1 VGGGRGG
8 WIWVLGNMAEEELWE
23 LNLVRG
29 GKPALNSG
37 PFQQQQHSIVAF
49 LLLHG
54 RRHGCLAGL

>member
-1 VGGGRGG
+1 
-8 WIWVLGNMAEEELWE
+8 LGNMAEEELWE